1 MNRRYE
7 MTTTTLT
14 DQLDAWKG
22 KVTEDQLLDALSFAI
37 GNLEVDPVI
46 SRKAYKMR
54 LDNIISTDDY
64 NPVKTRSG
72 KPSNK
77 RITND
82 RWVNLIP
89 KHCISSCLMIVD
101 DIFEMLE
108 SGTGSDDTWGK
119 PLRSRITELFIN
131 LRQFNL
137 DYDHAQKI
145 RHYILKTL
153 DSYGQVDLLLQ
164 VSKFDV

>member
-1 MNRRYE
+1 MATYKNRSSHIS
-7 MTTTTLT
+7 
-14 DQLDAWKG
+14 DFSG
-22 KVTEDQLLDALSFAI
+22 KVTEDQLLDALSSALS
-37 GNLEVDPVI
+37 NLETDPVI

-77 RITND
+77 RISND
-82 RWVNLIP
+82 SWVNLIP
-89 KHCISSCLMIVD
+89 KHCIPSCLMMVE

>member
-1 MNRRYE
+1 
-7 MTTTTLT
+7 MTTTTALN

-22 KVTEDQLLDALSFAI
+22 KVTEDQLLDALSSALT
-37 GNLEVDPVI
+37 NLEIDPVI

-77 RITND
+77 RITSD
-82 RWVNLIP
+82 SWVNLIP
-89 KHCISSCLMIVD
+89 KHCIPSCLMIVE

-108 SGTGSDDTWGK
+108 SGSGSDDTWGK
-119 PLRSRITELFIN
+119 PLRSKITELFIN

-137 DYDHAQKI
+137 DYEHAKKI
-145 RHYILKTL
+145 KHYILKTL
-153 DSYGQVDLLLQ
+153 DSYDQADLLLQ

>member
-1 MNRRYE
+1 
-7 MTTTTLT
+7 MTTTTALN

-22 KVTEDQLLDALSFAI
+22 KVTEDQLLDALSSALT
-37 GNLEVDPVI
+37 NLEIDPVI

-77 RITND
+77 RITSD
-82 RWVNLIP
+82 SWVNLIP
-89 KHCISSCLMIVD
+89 KHCIPSCLMIVE

-108 SGTGSDDTWGK
+108 SGSGSDDTWGK
-119 PLRSRITELFIN
+119 PLRSKITELFIN

-137 DYDHAQKI
+137 DYQHAKKI
-145 RHYILKTL
+145 KHYILKTL
-153 DSYGQVDLLLQ
+153 DSYDQADLLLQ